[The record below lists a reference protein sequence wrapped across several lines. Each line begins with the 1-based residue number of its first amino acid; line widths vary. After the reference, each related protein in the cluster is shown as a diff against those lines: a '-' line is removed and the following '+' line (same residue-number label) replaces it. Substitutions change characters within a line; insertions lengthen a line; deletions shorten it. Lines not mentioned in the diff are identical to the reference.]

1 MTDPSQP
8 HLCLLGCQSP
18 VPPELQEKHLC
29 VLHFILSTEHD
40 CAKLRR
46 ETAME
51 KANATRRSEIADY
64 IKTTAM
70 KLSEVAIG
78 NVPLSDELKKRTL
91 TTFLT
96 LMNLRESLDRSAG
109 RCVPELRAPRSPV
122 PPVPGPSR
130 SALLVR
136 LRA

>member
-1 MTDPSQP
+1 MTDPNQP
-8 HLCLLGCQSP
+8 QLCLIGCQAP
-18 VPPELQEKHLC
+18 VPPELQEKRLC

-40 CAKLRR
+40 CTRLRR

-78 NVPLSDELKKRTL
+78 NVPLSDDLKKRIL

-96 LMNLRESLDRSAG
+96 LMNLRESLDRSAR
-109 RCVPELRAPRSPV
+109 RCVQELRVPRSPV
-122 PPVPGPSR
+122 AAVPGPSP